1 MISVGYLFELDFAQ
15 LKDRMSY
22 PVTHKH
28 IPAPSSL
35 DIKLERFGKNIKRN
49 IGELKNRAEN
59 SISLR
64 SKFGVNRL

>member
-28 IPAPSSL
+28 EPAPSSL
-35 DIKLERFGKNIKRN
+35 DIKLERFGKNI
-49 IGELKNRAEN
+49 GELKNRAVN